1 MRGCKNILVHLLGT
15 AFIVGITA
23 YVSMPR
29 AEREKINRKMSN
41 MTKEKIASMKDIYE
55 DCICE

>member
-23 YVSMPR
+23 YVSMPSSKR
-29 AEREKINRKMSN
+29 GEINKKMSD
-41 MTKEKIASMKDIYE
+41 MTKEKISDMKDIYK
-55 DCICE
+55 DCMCD